1 MDNMIRVLLKGEKIA
16 DVRNWDTGLR
26 VCANHVKF
34 GANVKD
40 LQIVRPNGENLPV
53 TIKHLTI

>member
-1 MDNMIRVLLKGEKIA
+1 MIKVLLNGEKIA

-26 VCANHVKF
+26 VCAKQVKL

-40 LQIVRPNGENLPV
+40 LRIVRPTGENLPV